1 MNVVIPLNLFLGYF
15 YFIMKILLNVIVRQT
30 IKRSIFLFTFTLL
43 CTVIVKSSR
52 LNQNYEYY
60 IDFNISL
67 SVYEIKMT
75 FYT

>member
-43 CTVIVKSSR
+43 YTVIVKSSR

-75 FYT
+75 FYI